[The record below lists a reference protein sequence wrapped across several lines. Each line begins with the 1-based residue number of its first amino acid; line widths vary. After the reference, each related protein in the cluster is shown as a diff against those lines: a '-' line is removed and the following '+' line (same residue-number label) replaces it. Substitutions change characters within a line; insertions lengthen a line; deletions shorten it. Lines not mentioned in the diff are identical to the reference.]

1 MEGSGSRAHNLDA
14 GGQLMKRIVIGIL
27 AAMLAAGAQKA
38 DEAERLLKAAMNTE
52 LVDGNLQAAIE
63 QYEKVVQSGNRAAA
77 AQALIHMA
85 ECYQKLG
92 GAESRKIY
100 ERVLREYA
108 DQKEAAAIAR
118 ARLGRNGA
126 PRETGVVVRQ
136 VWAGDDVNPGG
147 RPSPDGRYFVFADWK
162 SEDLVVRDLKSG
174 ENRFLTQ
181 QAQSGG
187 RDVGARFPIFSPD
200 GKQVAYQWHDKG
212 LSLRVIGF
220 DGSRMR
226 VLMSTVST
234 PFLPVSFSPDGKQI
248 VCVLAEGDGTS
259 KIALISAV
267 DGSATQLKS
276 TGWRRPRVGGFSPDG
291 RYLVYSLPKSNA
303 SASDGGIFVI
313 AADGSR
319 ETAIIPETANEQGPV
334 WTPDGRAVVFKSD
347 RSGTTGLWSIRIAD
361 GKPQGSPELVR
372 ANIGSITP
380 FGFSRDGSF
389 LYGTSNRQTNVYA
402 ADIDPETLR
411 AVSQPSLLTE
421 KFVGSNWGPAW
432 SPDGRSI
439 AFFRAT
445 DDSPS
450 RSIVIRSV
458 ATGEERTLPVRIE
471 QRGYITGY
479 FSPHW
484 FPDSRSLLVWD
495 TANSRWVFQKIN
507 TETGEGQVAFET
519 SSATSPQARLSPDGK
534 ALYYSIRGER
544 VPQSGFSMLHLRK
557 RNLET
562 GQDVEL
568 YRAESPGASFYGL
581 AVSPDG
587 ACLSFS
593 RNDVEQGKRTLLTL
607 PTEGGARRELHRGT
621 YDQATPF
628 AGAWT
633 SDGRYVLFTVNRDD
647 NAQQL
652 WAIPAEGGE
661 PRPLDITMRRL
672 LFPAVSRDG
681 RRIAF
686 TGTRDKNELWVIHN
700 LLPEMRASR

>member
-1 MEGSGSRAHNLDA
+1 
-14 GGQLMKRIVIGIL
+14 MKRIVIGIL
-27 AAMLAAGAQKA
+27 AAVLSAGAQKT
-38 DEAERLLKAAMNTE
+38 DDAERLLKAAMNTE

-63 QYEKVVQSGNRAAA
+63 QYRKVAQSGHRGVA

-92 GAESRKIY
+92 DAESRKIY

-126 PRETGVVVRQ
+126 SRETGVVVRQ
-136 VWAGDDVNPGG
+136 VWAGDGVNLGG

-174 ENRFLTQ
+174 ENRFLTRH
-181 QAQSGG
+181 APSG

-200 GKQVAYQWHDKG
+200 GKQVAYQWHDNG
-212 LSLRVIGF
+212 LSLRVIGV

-226 VLMSTVST
+226 VLMSNVST
-234 PFLPVSFSPDGKQI
+234 QFLPVSFSPDGKQI
-248 VCVLAEGDGTS
+248 ACLLAEDGGTS

-276 TGWRRPRVGGFSPDG
+276 NGWRRPRIGGFSPDG
-291 RYLVYSLPKSNA
+291 RFLVYSLPKSNP

-319 ETAIIPETANEQGPV
+319 ETAIVPETANEQDPV

-347 RSGTTGLWSIRIAD
+347 RSGTMGLWSIRVAE
-361 GKPQGSPELVR
+361 GRPQGSPELLK
-372 ANIGSITP
+372 ASIGSIMA

-389 LYGTSNRQTNVYA
+389 LYGTSNRQQDVYV

-411 AVSQPSLLTE
+411 VVSQPSLVTE

-445 DDSPS
+445 DDSAS

-458 ATGEERTLPVRIE
+458 ATGEERALPARIE

-484 FPDSRSLLVWD
+484 FPDSRSLLLWD
-495 TANSRWVFQKIN
+495 TADSRWAFRKID
-507 TETGEGQVAFET
+507 TETGEGQVVFET

-534 ALYYSIRGER
+534 ALYYSVRGER
-544 VPQSGFSMLHLRK
+544 VPQSKFNMLHLRK

-562 GQDVEL
+562 DQDVEL
-568 YRAESPGASFYGL
+568 YSAESPGTSFYGL

-587 ACLSFS
+587 ARVSFS
-593 RNDVEQGKRTLLTL
+593 RNDVEQGKRTLLTVS
-607 PTEGGARRELHRGT
+607 TQGGAPRELLRGT

-633 SDGRYVLFTVNRDD
+633 PDGRYVLFTSLRDD
-647 NAQQL
+647 SQQV
-652 WAIPAEGGE
+652 WAISAEGGE
-661 PRPLDITMRRL
+661 PRPLDITMRGL
-672 LFPAVSRDG
+672 LHPAVSPAG

-686 TGTRDKNELWVIHN
+686 TGTRNKNELWVIQN